1 MSAVP
6 SSSSGASRGFLL
18 LIVAGVLWG
27 TGGPVGYLIQEAG
40 ASTYTVATYR
50 LLCAGLAI
58 TGVLLC
64 TGALRRLPR
73 SRALTTRLLVNGV
86 LHALFQLLYFASL
99 ALIPVGLAT
108 LVKIGSVPV
117 FVALGVCVVSRSRP
131 GLRLLVPV
139 LLAVCGLALLTG
151 SPSTD
156 AAPGELAAGIGC
168 SLGAGLTFSVMTL
181 VNRRPVPGLDPLVN
195 VGLGMLLG
203 AALLL
208 PGAFVVGLA
217 VPFTGEVIGLLVF
230 MSLVPTVF
238 AYLAYFRGLRTSS
251 DAGTAVGTMAEPLT
265 AALLSVAFLGERIP
279 TVGLLGAAL
288 LFASMLA
295 EPLLRR
301 IPYPRKPPETPTSR

>member
-6 SSSSGASRGFLL
+6 SASSDAHAGASRGFLL
-18 LIVAGVLWG
+18 LLTAGVLWG
-27 TGGPVGYLIQEAG
+27 TGGPVGYLIQAAG
-40 ASTYTVATYR
+40 VNAFTVATYR

-58 TGVLLC
+58 TGLLLL

-73 SRALTTRLLVNGV
+73 SRALTVRLLVNGA

-117 FVALGVCVVSRSRP
+117 FVALGVCVLARSRP
-131 GLRLLVPV
+131 GVRLLVPV
-139 LLAVCGLALLTG
+139 LLAVGGLALLTG
-151 SPSTD
+151 FPSTD
-156 AAPGELAAGIGC
+156 AAPGQLAAGLAC

-181 VNRRPVPGLDPLVN
+181 VNRRPVPGLDPMVN
-195 VGLGMLLG
+195 VGLGMLIG
-203 AALLL
+203 AILLL

-217 VPFTGEVIGLLVF
+217 VPLTVEVLGFLAF
-230 MSLVPTVF
+230 MALVPTVF

-265 AALLSVAFLGERIP
+265 ATLISVAFLGEHIP
-279 TVGLLGAAL
+279 PLGVVGAVL
-288 LFASMLA
+288 LFSAMAA
-295 EPLLRR
+295 EPVMRR
-301 IPYPRKPPETPTSR
+301 IPRRRRPNP